1 MNDFKP
7 DEFYQGVGTSLEKAI
22 HDKRYHEVLL
32 GGLSAYL
39 FFREKKEKPL
49 ENAMLAYLRTAIDA
63 LSAEGG
69 SGQSDLM
76 GMGHHECSFC
86 GRREPDVRLAAG
98 AKGFI
103 CDACVLLLS
112 DLFHPK
118 PSS

>member
-1 MNDFKP
+1 MNHFKP
-7 DEFYQGVGTSLEKAI
+7 DEFCKGVEAALEKAL
-22 HDKRYHEVLL
+22 HDQRYHEVLL

-39 FFREKKEKPL
+39 FFREKEEKVF
-49 ENAMLAYLRTAIDA
+49 EKAMLMYLRRAIDS
-63 LSAEGG
+63 LSA
-69 SGQSDLM
+69 D
-76 GMGHHECSFC
+76 HECSFC

>member
-1 MNDFKP
+1 MDHFKP
-7 DEFYQGVGTSLEKAI
+7 DDFCQGVVAVVEKAI
-22 HDKRYHEVLL
+22 SDERYHEALL

-39 FFREKKEKPL
+39 FFREKGEKAL
-49 ENAMLAYLRTAIDA
+49 EKGMLLYLRRAIDA
-63 LSAEGG
+63 LSA
-69 SGQSDLM
+69 D
-76 GMGHHECSFC
+76 HECSFC

-118 PSS
+118 PGS